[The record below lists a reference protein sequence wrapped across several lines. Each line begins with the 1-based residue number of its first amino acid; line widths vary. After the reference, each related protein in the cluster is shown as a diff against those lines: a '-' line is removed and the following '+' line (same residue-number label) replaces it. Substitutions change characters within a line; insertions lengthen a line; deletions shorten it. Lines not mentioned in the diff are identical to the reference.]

1 MAPNGNG
8 FFPILQLTAFNAAGR
23 CISCGVPFDLTNL
36 FISQGQTDLEISGS
50 LTGISLSGVNFD
62 TLFSGPSETWTYQTQ
77 EAHSRTI
84 TGLVDAPVPDPV
96 PEPTSLALLG
106 TGLFG
111 LALLYR
117 RRRSF

>member
-1 MAPNGNG
+1 M
-8 FFPILQLTAFNAAGR
+8 
-23 CISCGVPFDLTNL
+23 PFDLTNL
-36 FISQGQTDLEISGS
+36 FISQGQTDLELSGS

-62 TLFSGPSETWTYQTQ
+62 TVFSGPLETWTYQTQ
-77 EAHSRTI
+77 GAHPVTI
-84 TGLVDAPVPDPV
+84 TGLVDAPVAAADPI